1 MEIQVHHVIGIF
13 TSEWEPS
20 VIDGV
25 ARDIVVATI
34 DGVLTIQ
41 LINMSGTPE
50 IVRLSS
56 TTVGAAT
63 DAANLCVLKH
73 FKLVDE
79 KRPEPPELPQRGD
92 LN

>member
-1 MEIQVHHVIGIF
+1 MEMQVHHVIGIF

-20 VIDGV
+20 LVDGV
-25 ARDIVVATI
+25 VRDIAIATT

-41 LINMSGTPE
+41 LINMTGTPE

-56 TTVGAAT
+56 TIVGATT
-63 DAANLCVLKH
+63 DEANLCVLKH